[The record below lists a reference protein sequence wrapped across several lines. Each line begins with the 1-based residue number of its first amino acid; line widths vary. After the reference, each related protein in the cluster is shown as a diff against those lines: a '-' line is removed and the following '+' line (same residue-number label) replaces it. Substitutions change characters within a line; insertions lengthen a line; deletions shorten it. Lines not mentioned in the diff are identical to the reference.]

1 VHRLRGIGF
10 GVAFCL
16 APLLLAAPAA
26 ASSQRAKSVEELLT
40 EAEAVFEGRVVGL
53 EVEDG
58 VTRPIRT
65 CARFQ
70 VLEVVKAPPRGLP
83 ATVRLCFAGGRGRAG
98 ERSVE
103 GVHVPALGEH
113 GVYFVESLA
122 RPLVNPLLGWDQG
135 RFRILA
141 DPDRPEGFV
150 ASADGR
156 GVASVDDGRGAP
168 PGLSDGVAR
177 GVGLAEAPAATPGA
191 AGLRRGPPARP
202 LTPDEFKQRL
212 RALLPATP

>member
-1 VHRLRGIGF
+1 MHRLRGIGF

-70 VLEVVKAPPRGLP
+70 VLEIVKAPPRGLP

-168 PGLSDGVAR
+168 GLSDGVAR